1 MYNQIEFPSG
11 ANTQEK
17 KYKWQL
23 INCLTDVDFKLK
35 NKKLPNRPR
44 RFTVR
49 ILLTNNQNQIGLV
62 KSLKYNYSQ
71 IPGGGIEENET
82 IEEAARRETIEEMG
96 VTMSELKP
104 LGYFISDKYQQ
115 KDIVFVFHGKA
126 AKNVGTNYTKDELE
140 DELKPIWLNLDSAI
154 KEQIENKKA
163 IDQYKEIGY
172 HGLFANQRDL
182 LLLNYFKKV

>member
-1 MYNQIEFPSG
+1 MYRQIEFPSG
-11 ANTQEK
+11 ASAQEK
-17 KYKWQL
+17 DFKWQL
-23 INCLTDVDFKLK
+23 IGYLSDDNFGLK
-35 NKKLPNRPR
+35 NEKISDRPR

-62 KSLKYNYSQ
+62 KSYRYNYSQ

-96 VTMSELKP
+96 VTMTELKP

-140 DELKPIWLNLDSAI
+140 DKLKPIWLNLDSAI
-154 KEQIENKKA
+154 KEQIDNKKA
-163 IDQYKEIGY
+163 IDQYREIGY